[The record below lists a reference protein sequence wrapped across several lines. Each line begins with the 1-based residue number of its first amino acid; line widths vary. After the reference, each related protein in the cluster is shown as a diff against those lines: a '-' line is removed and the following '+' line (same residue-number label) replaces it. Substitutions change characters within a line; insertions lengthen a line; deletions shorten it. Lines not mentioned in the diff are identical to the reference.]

1 MKALFVG
8 LGGIG
13 QRHVRNLRA
22 VLGDRVDI
30 VAHRVRR
37 LSHVLTDKLDIQ
49 AGADL
54 EGQYGIR
61 VYERLEGA
69 LEQQPDVAFICNP
82 TSLHIPVALQ
92 AARAGC
98 HLFLE
103 KPVAHTLEGV
113 EELLAEVG
121 KRNLVTLV
129 GYHFRFHP
137 CLRALCSLLQ
147 RGTIGPVIAVRSEA
161 GEYLPGWHPYE
172 DYRQSYAARKELGGG
187 VILSQIHDLDYLY
200 WLFGLP
206 RSVFAIGGHLS
217 SLEVDVEDVASI
229 LMAFSVDG
237 RNVPVHLHQDYLQQP
252 PTRTCQVVGDKGK
265 ILIDFRAL
273 QLSVYDHLGQLA
285 DTQDFQGLQRN
296 QLFLDEMKHFLACV
310 RGEESPIV
318 PIHDGVQSLRM
329 ALAAKESIATGK
341 VIELR

>member
-22 VLGDRVDI
+22 LLGNRVD
-30 VAHRVRR
+30 VLAHRVRR
-37 LSHVLTDKLDIQ
+37 LSHVLTDKLEIQ

-54 EGQYGIR
+54 EEQYGIR
-61 VYERLEGA
+61 VYEHLEAA
-69 LEQQPDVAFICNP
+69 LEQQPDVALICNP

-103 KPVAHTLEGV
+103 KPVANTLEGV
-113 EELLAEVG
+113 EELLAEVHH
-121 KRNLVTLV
+121 RNLVTLV

-137 CLRALCSLLQ
+137 CLRALSSLLQ
-147 RGTIGPVIAVRSEA
+147 RGTIGPVVAVRAEA

-206 RSVFAIGGHLS
+206 RRVFAIGGHLS

-229 LMAFSVDG
+229 LMAFSIDG
-237 RNVPVHLHQDYLQQP
+237 RTFPVHLHQDYLQRP

-285 DTQDFQGLQRN
+285 DSQDFQGFQRN

-318 PIHDGVQSLRM
+318 SIRDGVQSLRM
-329 ALAAKESIATGK
+329 ALAAKESIATGN